1 MTNSMR
7 THGRTAVLGSFATV
21 AAAILVAGVAIAAP
35 SVPTQSYRVTIQNL
49 APQHADATSQTLSSA
64 LVVIHDRNVSLF
76 TVGDAA
82 SASVIAV
89 AEDANTALGVS
100 TLAGAPGVYAV
111 TSEGSAILPGAS
123 SSFEVSVKGS
133 ERYLSFV
140 SMLVNTNDG
149 FTGLD
154 GIRLTGGTRTYPIF
168 ALDAGSEVND
178 QLTASIPG
186 PCCNNL
192 TQAGVS
198 ESLMIRRHAGILAN
212 VGDLTPALWG
222 WPVTEPI
229 ALVTIERLR

>member
-7 THGRTAVLGSFATV
+7 TSRRTAVLGSFATV
-21 AAAILVAGVAIAAP
+21 AAAILVAGAAIAAP
-35 SVPTQSYRVTIQNL
+35 SVPTQTYRVTIQNL
-49 APQHADATSQTLSSA
+49 APLSTDAKSQALSSA
-64 LVVIHDRNVSLF
+64 LVVIHDRSVDLF

-82 SASVIAV
+82 NASVIAV
-89 AEDANTALGVS
+89 AEDAITATGVAAL
-100 TLAGAPGVYAV
+100 TGVKGVFAV
-111 TSEGSAILPGAS
+111 SSEGSSILPGSS
-123 SSFEVSVKGS
+123 SSFEVSVKGN
-133 ERYLSFV
+133 ERYLSLV
-140 SMLVNTNDG
+140 SMLVNTNDA

-154 GIRLTGGTRTYPIF
+154 AVLLTGGTKTYPIF

-186 PCCNNL
+186 PCCNNA

-198 ESLMIRRHAGILAN
+198 ESLMIRRHEGIVAN

-222 WPVTEPI
+222 WPVNEPI